1 MRVFNVIHSCLFLA
15 VVLVLAVVTA
25 TRMNPPSVPGAVEFR
40 VGEAAR
46 RFERH
51 YDAVFPAKT
60 FGINF
65 WAAVQYL
72 AFDEGRNG
80 VVIGANDWLYTSEEF
95 RDWPDADARIDGH
108 LQQIAEV
115 REQLRQRGT
124 ELVVAL
130 VPAKA
135 SLYAEHL
142 GEQQPEPLHADLY
155 ARALGGL
162 AGRGVRVADLR
173 TALQSCKKD
182 HEVFL
187 RTDTHWTPEGARCAA
202 QAVAKIPGPAAAD
215 RWQAYVTELEPER
228 EFAGDLTNFLPL
240 TPYFSALMP
249 QPDRIAPMRTR
260 GNSEGGL
267 LDDTPAPEVVLVGTS
282 YSANPLWNFDGAL
295 RAGLGEDVLNLAD
308 SGKGPFAPMQ
318 AYLQNPDS
326 PQARVLIWEI
336 PVRYLPMDDPAAA
349 QKASTTPNE
358 GETA

>member
-1 MRVFNVIHSCLFLA
+1 MRVFAIIHSSLFLA
-15 VVLVLAVVTA
+15 VVLVLAVVSA
-25 TRMNPPSVPGAVEFR
+25 TRVQSLSVPDATEFR

-46 RFERH
+46 GFERH

-72 AFDEGRNG
+72 AFGEGRNG
-80 VVIGANDWLYTSEEF
+80 VVVGSDDWLYTTEEF
-95 RDWPDADARIDGH
+95 RDWPDADRQIDRH
-108 LQQIAEV
+108 LNQVVEV
-115 REQLRQRGT
+115 REQLAQRGT

-142 GEQQPEPLHADLY
+142 GERQPEPLHHDLY
-155 ARALGGL
+155 ERTLDGLGE
-162 AGRGVRVADLR
+162 RGVRVADLR
-173 TALQSCKKD
+173 AALAACKKD
-182 HEVFL
+182 GAVFL
-187 RTDTHWTPEGARCAA
+187 RTDTHWTPQGARCAA
-202 QAVAKIPGPAAAD
+202 QAIAKINGPAAAD

-240 TPYFSALMP
+240 TPYFATLMP

-260 GNSEGGL
+260 GGESGL
-267 LDDTPAPEVVLVGTS
+267 LDDAPLPEIVLVGTS

-308 SGKGPFAPMQ
+308 SGKGPFVPMQ
-318 AYLQNPDS
+318 SYLQNPDS

-336 PVRYLPMDDPAAA
+336 PVRYLPMDDPSAA
-349 QKASTTPNE
+349 QKASTTPTE